1 MENVQKS
8 GTETDKNA
16 DILEKAMAIGSIGY
30 CYHNKETG
38 EFRVKGEYI
47 KSMFTADEL
56 ELMEAE
62 GIWRL
67 IEEEDQKS
75 LILNWRKS
83 VKTNQPFEQTVRL
96 NSKNNGVCWFKIH
109 AMPNRE
115 GFICFFEDVTE
126 LVNYQQELIRA
137 KEEAEKALQSKNMLL
152 GRLSHEI
159 RTPMNAVIGIADAL
173 MYYDVDPALNPKLE
187 LIQSSA
193 DNILRI
199 LDRTLS
205 HAKLD
210 AQKLTLDNQNADP
223 GQVVE
228 KVCNLWK
235 HQAKKNGTTIYCVI
249 DKSVPDE
256 IIFDK
261 FRYEQCLNNLLS
273 NAVKFTENGI
283 IKVVLT
289 VVDADTNPKLVMA
302 IKDTGIGMSLE
313 QQNRIFE
320 AFEQADNSISGRFG
334 GTGLGMNITKRLIE
348 LMGGSISVRS
358 ELGKGTI
365 FAISLPIE
373 SKTAQTEVTAED
385 ANVQDEITLEEKPEE
400 QEPPNKEKPGD
411 PYSKLK
417 ILVADDN
424 PTNHVVVK
432 SLLNH
437 LVSDIYTAMNGRD
450 VIDILETE
458 HVDIILMD
466 IHMPVMDGI
475 EATLAIRSSE
485 KPWSD
490 VKIIALTADP
500 QYQQKRLCMNIGM
513 DDALGKPVKM
523 AEILQA
529 FDNVLNEQPQ
539 LEVFDQAV

>member
-1 MENVQKS
+1 MQNVQNSESEDSK
-8 GTETDKNA
+8 TT
-16 DILEKAMAIGSIGY
+16 DILEKALQIGSIGY
-30 CYHNKETG
+30 LYHNKETG
-38 EFRVKGEYI
+38 DFRVKGEYI
-47 KSMFTADEL
+47 KSMFTPDEL

-75 LILNWRKS
+75 LIKNWRKS

-96 NSKNNGVCWFKIH
+96 NSKSNGLCWFKVH

-126 LVNYQQELIRA
+126 LVNYQQELIHA
-137 KEEAEKALQSKNMLL
+137 KEAAEKALQSKNMLL

-249 DKSVPDE
+249 DKSVPEE
-256 IIFDK
+256 IFFDK

-289 VVDADTNPKLVMA
+289 VVDAETNPKLVMA
-302 IKDTGIGMSLE
+302 IKDTGIGMSKE

-320 AFEQADNSISGRFG
+320 AFEQADSTISSRFG

-365 FAISLPIE
+365 FAVSLPID
-373 SKTAQTEVTAED
+373 AQADTGTLDIEAPSEEP
-385 ANVQDEITLEEKPEE
+385 VQDAIDQTGT
-400 QEPPNKEKPGD
+400 PPAPAGGD
-411 PYSKLK
+411 GPYSNLK

-424 PTNHVVVK
+424 PTNHVVIK
-432 SLLNH
+432 SLLDH
-437 LVSDIYTAMNGRD
+437 LVLDIFTAMNGRE
-450 VIDILETE
+450 VLDILDVEDI
-458 HVDIILMD
+458 DIILMD

-475 EATLAIRSSE
+475 EATLAIRSSD
-485 KPWSD
+485 KHWSD
-490 VKIIALTADP
+490 VRIIALTADP

-523 AEILQA
+523 AEILEA
-529 FDNVLNEQPQ
+529 FDQVMNENRD
-539 LEVFDQAV
+539 LELLDQAV